1 MRKSFLTKEYSI
13 EPLNGTFNMKEQRA
27 FFSSKIL
34 EIEDEMYVD
43 NNNINWTE
51 SSDKTQ
57 GIRLED
63 INQSFNTEL
72 VKSTNH
78 SLRFFP
84 NQTEQQKK
92 EFTRWE
98 FKFNVREIITQYLF
112 AQLKTNRTFE
122 GIDNNKTLKN
132 NIDTAI
138 NTYIKDNVYPR
149 IKFFNIVLY
158 VQYYKIGD
166 EQGFLDENN
175 NEVIALQYDNK
186 FREDLITP
194 SPESGETSTDY
205 QIRLRNYRDSIKV
218 KNFQLSIDPNQEV
231 ATVIYKQTESSLNFK
246 FDYYYDVIWV
256 KA

>member
-13 EPLNGTFNMKEQRA
+13 EPIAGTFNMKEQRA

-43 NNNINWTE
+43 SNNINWTE
-51 SSDKTQ
+51 SSDQTQ

-63 INQSFNTEL
+63 INKSFNTEL
-72 VKSTNH
+72 VKSDNH

-98 FKFNVREIITQYLF
+98 FKINIREIINQYLF
-112 AQLKTNRTFE
+112 AQLKSNRTFE
-122 GIDNNKTLKN
+122 GIDNNNTMNTSVDK
-132 NIDTAI
+132 AI
-138 NTYIKDNVYPR
+138 NGYIVDNVYPR
-149 IKFFNIVLY
+149 VKFFNIVLY
-158 VQYYKIGD
+158 IQYYKIGD

-175 NEVIALQYDNK
+175 NSVIALQFDNQ
-186 FREDLITP
+186 FRENLITP
-194 SPESGETSTDY
+194 SPTSGETSEAY
-205 QIRLRNYRDSIKV
+205 ENRLIEFRNSIKV
-218 KNFQLSIDPNQEV
+218 KNFQLSTDPNQEV
-231 ATVIYKQTESSLNFK
+231 ATIIYKQTESSLNYK
-246 FDYYYDVIWV
+246 FDYYYDIIWV